1 MLIPQIVWGQLLLE
15 TLISCVRWS
24 YRSISCP
31 FCFCSVYYLR
41 MSRIIL
47 CWPMQWYWRKPAFVL
62 FSFISNNCI
71 SPATWRPCAAV
82 IAMELS
88 SVEILSDSQLQEGKM
103 PRGIFYKPFWYHQS
117 FSETFGSDLFCLL
130 TGDFF
135 CVPPPAAKT
144 RQRNATGG
152 CDLTFSSEPGSL
164 TGENEK
170 CGTWRRNLPQHIRV
184 HKVKSWKDVYKTEV
198 PRLPLCTFCISS
210 CTKQLIFSF
219 TWFKWLIIYQNWLI
233 FFIFSV
239 KSIKSSCTQLV
250 IRRLFQLEPA

>member
-62 FSFISNNCI
+62 FSFILNNCI

-88 SVEILSDSQLQEGKM
+88 SVEILSDSQLQEGKCHAE
-103 PRGIFYKPFWYHQS
+103 YSTSPFWYHQS

-135 CVPPPAAKT
+135 CVSPPLQKRGSVMLQEAATWHLVLSPALSLERMRSAA
-144 RQRNATGG
+144 RGG
-152 CDLTFSSEPGSL
+152 VISLSTFE
-164 TGENEK
+164 
-170 CGTWRRNLPQHIRV
+170 
-184 HKVKSWKDVYKTEV
+184 
-198 PRLPLCTFCISS
+198 F
-210 CTKQLIFSF
+210 TK
-219 TWFKWLIIYQNWLI
+219 
-233 FFIFSV
+233 
-239 KSIKSSCTQLV
+239 
-250 IRRLFQLEPA
+250 